1 MEENVSTS
9 SKKEKLF
16 KTARVVRSYSEI
28 KIKKSCLPTEK
39 TIFTQA
45 FVENFFCSFF
55 LQKIKKKLIQ
65 QKRCQRLS

>member
-55 LQKIKKKLIQ
+55 
-65 QKRCQRLS
+65 

>member
-1 MEENVSTS
+1 MEENVPTS

-16 KTARVVRSYSEI
+16 KIARVVRSYSEI

-39 TIFTQA
+39 RIFTQA

-55 LQKIKKKLIQ
+55 
-65 QKRCQRLS
+65 

>member
-55 LQKIKKKLIQ
+55 FTKN
-65 QKRCQRLS
+65 